1 MEPAI
6 EELRC
11 WRNAPFPPQ
20 VYRLPASLVGKT
32 FAMDVRA
39 VGGQGPSLISLNTAS
54 SDTANGI
61 WAVDAAMGRFRFQI
75 DQPTLEAAW
84 DAALASGHM
93 KAGEEARLIY
103 RLLITTNGVPQ
114 PWLEGPF
121 IIEPGVTLS

>member
-20 VYRLPASLVGKT
+20 VYRLPASLIGKT

-39 VGGQGPSLISLNTAS
+39 VGGQGPALISLDTAVS
-54 SDTANGI
+54 ASANGI
-61 WAVDAAMGRFRFQI
+61 WAVEAAAGRFRIQI
-75 DQPTLEAAW
+75 DQPTLQAAW
-84 DAALASGHM
+84 DAALVGGLMKSG
-93 KAGEEARLIY
+93 EAAPLIY